1 MVTPITAT
9 TQDHLN
15 IADIQNNLVL
25 LKNGAAAMVLRT
37 SAVNFGLLSEQEQ
50 DAIIYAYAALLNSLT
65 FPIQILIRSQKK
77 DISQYLELLKVQ
89 QEKLTDPRH
98 RQQIQAYRQFV
109 ESLVKEG
116 NILDKKFYVVIP
128 FTTLELGIG
137 KATTSALSA
146 IKPTKTK
153 NLPFPKDYILQ
164 RANTALEPKRD
175 HLIRQFNRIG
185 FRTHQLTTQLCRHQA
200 RRRQRLHSTFSSAS
214 SYPTTFTTWRSFTWP
229 TPGPTRRHP
238 HCPYSAA
245 QCPKPSTSTSV
256 IVSPKRLSNSEI

>member
-185 FRTHQLTTQLCRHQA
+185 LRTHQLTTQELIE
-200 RRRQRLHSTFSSAS
+200 LFFDIYNPDSAGTKLADAKD
-214 SYPTTFTTWRSFTWP
+214 YTQPLVQPAVTQPPLPRGEALRGQPLVQPAVTPTAP
-229 TPGPTRRHP
+229 TPPPNVQNPQPRP
-238 HCPYSAA
+238 A
-245 QCPKPSTSTSV
+245 
-256 IVSPKRLSNSEI
+256 